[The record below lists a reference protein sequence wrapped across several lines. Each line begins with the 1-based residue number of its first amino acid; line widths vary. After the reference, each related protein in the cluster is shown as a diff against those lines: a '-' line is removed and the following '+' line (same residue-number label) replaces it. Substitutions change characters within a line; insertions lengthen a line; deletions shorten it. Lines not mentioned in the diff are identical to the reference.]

1 MSKERERNGEG
12 SLVKENGEALAKYRG
27 KEKVEEKKEK
37 QKVVKKNIVE
47 KKKTNGREGIRY
59 GERKTKEGSE
69 IMCGVREIGR
79 LNGIFTECMHMAHS
93 WTRRAER
100 QRQRDTLGRH
110 AAASLALR

>member
-27 KEKVEEKKEK
+27 KEKVEEKK
-37 QKVVKKNIVE
+37 VKKNIVE
-47 KKKTNGREGIRY
+47 KNKTNGREGIRY

-93 WTRRAER
+93 WTRRVER
-100 QRQRDTLGRH
+100 QRQRDALGRH